1 MLLPAASFSFAGS
14 CISAFSLPFFLASSV
29 LFPSLWG
36 RRRHSSRMLE
46 TELFLSAAFF
56 ARLLHSPSSRLLS
69 FLCFS
74 PRFLR
79 FRHASPFARFPPRTL
94 LCQAVDRFTTFGVV
108 WEGACRLP
116 IQWSAE
122 CSRVFAACGI
132 PAPPPAASLE
142 DAEAAEALAAE
153 AAGQAVR
160 SQTIKAYKSM
170 VSLRKKPSVF
180 SLLRRQGCSLAP
192 AGEAPRPADDGH
204 QCEQEETTT
213 TEEKTEKE
221 RVEPAAVVEK
231 EVGRGTEKAGEQE
244 GEKETN
250 GQDETQQLLGAAE
263 APGLVG
269 EEISRRLSKPAEAM
283 QGAEDNAQNS
293 EEEKPQAHAERK
305 TERAGDGKEAEK
317 TRHDA
322 ASAEAEAAQATS
334 QESPGGPPESKNSTR
349 ASPTAAPVEK
359 VKSKKCCGACKIQ

>member
-1 MLLPAASFSFAGS
+1 ML
-14 CISAFSLPFFLASSV
+14 
-29 LFPSLWG
+29 
-36 RRRHSSRMLE
+36 
-46 TELFLSAAFF
+46 
-56 ARLLHSPSSRLLS
+56 
-69 FLCFS
+69 
-74 PRFLR
+74 
-79 FRHASPFARFPPRTL
+79 
-94 LCQAVDRFTTFGVV
+94 AVDRFTTFGVV

-213 TEEKTEKE
+213 EEKAEKE

-359 VKSKKCCGACKIQ
+359 KILRRESQPRRGRREIRESTRAGDVGRLSGSDRVQETEGDNDRGRPEGVDHRREPSSLPVFPKKVWISRDGRKRLVRNFSSSLPVKQCV

>member
-1 MLLPAASFSFAGS
+1 MCISVNAYLHACGVCCFFRTGFEVELLKDYAAHQLEKHYGGSRDEIRVFYPFPLAPGPFNIDAERPRETLPAE
-14 CISAFSLPFFLASSV
+14 LP
-29 LFPSLWG
+29 
-36 RRRHSSRMLE
+36 ML
-46 TELFLSAAFF
+46 
-56 ARLLHSPSSRLLS
+56 
-69 FLCFS
+69 
-74 PRFLR
+74 
-79 FRHASPFARFPPRTL
+79 
-94 LCQAVDRFTTFGVV
+94 AVDRFTTFGVV

-213 TEEKTEKE
+213 EEKTEKE

-244 GEKETN
+244 GEKEETN

-334 QESPGGPPESKNSTR
+334 QEVRRGRE
-349 ASPTAAPVEK
+349 EK
-359 VKSKKCCGACKIQ
+359 KKRELEREKEKEDRKEDREEDRNEGREEDRKEGREERR